1 MLLLSIISPFITK
14 HFDMIQP
21 LSNKQHS
28 STWMLVILCF
38 LGLFL
43 FLGDTLFNT
52 RGEPREAIVAVSML
66 KEGNWI
72 LPVNNGVDIAY
83 KPPFFHWLVA
93 LFSLPLG
100 HVTEYTSRLPSALAL
115 MVMTVAT
122 YRFFA
127 VRTTQTKAFLTSIV
141 LLTSF
146 EVHRA
151 GVACRVDMVL
161 TCMMVL
167 SLFLL
172 YRWYE
177 KDFKGIPI
185 GAVLCLSGAFL
196 SKGPVGTAL
205 PLAVVAVL
213 GLIKGKGFWNIVWR
227 FILVLVLSLILPC
240 AWYLAAYHEGG
251 QRFLDLVYEENV
263 LRLLG
268 KMSYESHVNP
278 WYYNVMTV
286 VTGFLPYTLLALAA
300 LFTIHWKR
308 FFRHIPAPSTWP
320 SITAKELKTTSEV
333 ELFNFLSF
341 AIIFV
346 FYCIPKSKRSVYLL
360 PIYPFLAYYIAKMLI
375 WIKHE
380 HKRILTGFGFFIAF
394 LSLLLVVA
402 FVIVRCG
409 AVPHSLIGNGK
420 HAADTWATIN
430 AMALSPL
437 TLRMVIAAILPL
449 AALLYFVATWKKK
462 ALSGTLAMIFSIWF
476 ALDGAILPLVLNEKS
491 DKPMADYILQLAPNG
506 PIYSYRTDVTPGN
519 PMHPFTINYY
529 LSDRVIPFEAK
540 QPQEGILIVGNDEIN
555 NFCKAYPTYHV
566 TLEKAFDKRS
576 CDDHKM
582 IKIYHF
588 KQ

>member
-1 MLLLSIISPFITK
+1 
-14 HFDMIQP
+14 MIQP
-21 LSNKQHS
+21 LSNKQLS
-28 STWMLVILCF
+28 STWVLVILCF
-38 LGLFL
+38 FALFL

-83 KPPFFHWLVA
+83 KPPFFHWLIA
-93 LFSLPLG
+93 LFSLPIG

-127 VRTTQTKAFLTSIV
+127 VRTTQTKAFLTSII

-177 KDFKGIPI
+177 KDFKRIPF
-185 GAVLCLSGAFL
+185 GAVLCLSCAFL
-196 SKGPVGTAL
+196 SKGPVGMAL

-227 FILVLVLSLILPC
+227 FILVLILSLILPC

-251 QRFLDLVYEENV
+251 QRFLNLVYEENV

-286 VTGFLPYTLLALAA
+286 VTGFLPYTILALAA

-308 FFRHIPAPSTWP
+308 FFHHIPAPSTWP
-320 SITAKELKTTSEV
+320 SVTAEKIKKTSDV

-375 WIKHE
+375 WIKDE
-380 HKRILTGFGFFIAF
+380 HKRILTIFGFFIAF

-409 AVPHSLIGNGK
+409 AVPHFLIGNGK

-437 TLRMVIAAILPL
+437 TIRMVVASILPL
-449 AALLYFVATWKKK
+449 AALLYFVATWKKQ
-462 ALSGTLAMIFSIWF
+462 ALLGTLAMIFSIWF

-491 DKPMADYILQLAPNG
+491 DKPKADYILQIAPNG
-506 PIYSYRTDVTPGN
+506 PVFSYRTDVTPGN

-540 QPQEGILIVGNDEIN
+540 MPKEGILIVGNDEIN
-555 NFCKAYPTYHV
+555 DFCKTYPTYHV
-566 TLEKAFDKRS
+566 TLRKAFDKRS